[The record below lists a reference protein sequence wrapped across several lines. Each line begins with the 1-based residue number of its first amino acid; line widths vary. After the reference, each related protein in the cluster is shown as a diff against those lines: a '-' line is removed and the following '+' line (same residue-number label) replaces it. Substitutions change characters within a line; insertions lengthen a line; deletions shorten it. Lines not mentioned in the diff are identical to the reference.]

1 MKTICNYIF
10 SIIGLTSFISCGE
23 SAFDKE
29 VREFVDTHMELSLD
43 SMVYMYP
50 LNQMITEKSNDFT
63 YVIYV
68 DSFTCG
74 KCALNHFS
82 DWDVLCSTVNA
93 ERLSYIF
100 ILSPKEGD
108 KEQTFEIVRQDT
120 LFNDRTYIDTTGIFE
135 KKNPQLP
142 ENKLLHTFLINS
154 ECKVQ
159 LAGSPL
165 YNYKMKN
172 LLEQV
177 LTEKEL

>member
-1 MKTICNYIF
+1 
-10 SIIGLTSFISCGE
+10 
-23 SAFDKE
+23 
-29 VREFVDTHMELSLD
+29 MELSLD
-43 SMVYMYP
+43 SMVCMHP
-50 LNQMITEKSNDFT
+50 LSQMITEKTNDFT

-74 KCALNHFS
+74 KCALNHLS
-82 DWDVLCSTVNA
+82 DWDVLSSAINS

-100 ILSPKEGD
+100 ILAPKKSE
-108 KEQTFEIVRQDT
+108 KEQTLEIVRQDT
-120 LFNDRTYIDTTGIFE
+120 MFNDRTYIDTIGVFE
-135 KKNPQLP
+135 KRNPQLP

-172 LLEQV
+172 LIEQV
-177 LTEKEL
+177 LAEKEL